1 MRFAKAG
8 LLTKLLILVMLV
20 VVAVSLLELNGQVEQ
35 AQAAKEELMQQVA
48 AQAQINADL
57 TDAIEHSDDLDR
69 IADVA
74 REKLG
79 LVSPGEVVFYS
90 LGD

>member
-1 MRFAKAG
+1 MRFAKTG
-8 LLTKLLILVMLV
+8 LLTKVLILVMLIA
-20 VVAVSLLELNGQVEQ
+20 VAVSLLELNARVEK
-35 AQAAKEELMQQVA
+35 ARAAKEDLEQQVA
-48 AQAQINADL
+48 AQTQINADL

-69 IADVA
+69 ITDVA

-79 LVSPGEVVFYS
+79 LVSPGEIVFYS